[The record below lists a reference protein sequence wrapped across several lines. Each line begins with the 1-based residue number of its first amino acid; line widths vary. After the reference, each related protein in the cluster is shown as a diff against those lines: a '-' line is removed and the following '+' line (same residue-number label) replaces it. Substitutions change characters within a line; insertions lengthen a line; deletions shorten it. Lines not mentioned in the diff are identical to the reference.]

1 MRNLILILGDQ
12 LNLDNPALAGYRA
25 PHDRVLMIEAPGE
38 ATHVWSHKARIAL
51 FLSAMRHFAERL
63 RASRYALDYVALT
76 AAGPDDFCGRLRH
89 YLQQS
94 KPQRLIVCEPGEYR
108 LLAAIRAVCEEAALP
123 LEVCED
129 CHFFCTR
136 NAFARW
142 AGTNRTLRMEF
153 FYRQMRRT
161 TGILMEDGKPAGGA
175 WNFDKENRSAFG
187 KSGPGRIPGHARFT
201 PDAITREVLR
211 LVESRFPGHP
221 GSLSDFGWPVQPA
234 EAQQALDRFVH
245 ERLQNFGRY
254 QDAMWTATPFG
265 WHSLLSAALNLKLL
279 DPREVVRAAET
290 AWHEQ
295 RAPLP
300 AVEGFIRQV
309 LGWREFI
316 RGVYWLDMPQLGKAN
331 HFGHTRAL
339 PAWYWTGDTGMKCMR
354 EAIGQSLAFGYAH
367 HIQRL
372 MVTGNF
378 ALLAGIEPHQVCD
391 WYLAMYVD
399 AVEWAEL
406 PNTAGMALYA
416 NGGRFTSKPY
426 VASGAYIKR
435 MSNYCDGCRYD
446 PRAST
451 GERACPFTALYW
463 NFLDRNESE
472 LACNPRTTLMARS
485 VARLEPAARR
495 STRRTAG
502 SMLEHLDRL

>member
-1 MRNLILILGDQ
+1 
-12 LNLDNPALAGYRA
+12 
-25 PHDRVLMIEAPGE
+25 
-38 ATHVWSHKARIAL
+38 
-51 FLSAMRHFAERL
+51 
-63 RASRYALDYVALT
+63 
-76 AAGPDDFCGRLRH
+76 
-89 YLQQS
+89 
-94 KPQRLIVCEPGEYR
+94 
-108 LLAAIRAVCEEAALP
+108 
-123 LEVCED
+123 
-129 CHFFCTR
+129 
-136 NAFARW
+136 
-142 AGTNRTLRMEF
+142 
-153 FYRQMRRT
+153 
-161 TGILMEDGKPAGGA
+161 LMENGKPAGGV
-175 WNFDKENRSAFG
+175 WNFDKENRAAFG

-201 PDAITREVLR
+201 PDAITSEVLR
-211 LVESRFPGHP
+211 LVESHFPGHP
-221 GSLSDFGWPVQPA
+221 GSLADFAWPVNPA

-245 ERLQNFGRY
+245 ERLQKFGRY
-254 QDAMWTATPFG
+254 QDAMWTGTPFG

-279 DPREVVRAAET
+279 DPREVVRAAE
-290 AWHEQ
+290 AALHEG

-316 RGVYWLDMPQLGKAN
+316 RGVYWLDMPQLGEAN

-339 PAWYWTGDTGMKCMR
+339 PAWYWTGDTGMKCMQ
-354 EAIGQSLAFGYAH
+354 EAIGQTLAFGYAH

-378 ALLAGIEPHQVCD
+378 ALLAGIEPRQVCD
-391 WYLAMYVD
+391 WYLAVYVD

-451 GERACPFTALYW
+451 GVRACPFTALYW
-463 NFLDRNESE
+463 NFLDRNERE
-472 LACNPRTTLMARS
+472 LVRNPRTTLMARS

-495 STRRTAG
+495 SIRRTAG
-502 SMLEHLDRL
+502 SMLERVDRL